1 MATRK
6 GSYAQVPGA
15 GRSLFSVDVGSV
27 CFGLDGLCVST
38 ASVAIGGLDLSDFSP
53 GKTWSEG
60 KTVGW
65 LVHSVCWDSDAP
77 CSCSKG
83 TLKAMIPEAG
93 PNV

>member
-38 ASVAIGGLDLSDFSP
+38 ACVTIDCSP
-53 GKTWSEG
+53 EKSWSEG
-60 KTVGW
+60 KMVGW
-65 LVHSVCWDSDAP
+65 LVHSVCWDSGAP

-83 TLKAMIPEAG
+83 RFEAMMPKVDSNIQGSAC
-93 PNV
+93 